1 MDEYY
6 MTHIGEDKYMDDPY
20 AYRLIVS
27 KERGSLTK
35 ELKGSFKEKL
45 ITLSS

>member
-20 AYRLIVS
+20 AYWLIVS
-27 KERGSLTK
+27 KEC
-35 ELKGSFKEKL
+35 GSFDKRIKG
-45 ITLSS
+45 IIQ

>member
-6 MTHIGEDKYMDDPY
+6 MTHIGEDMDDPH
-20 AYRLIVS
+20 AYLLIVS

-45 ITLSS
+45 IILSS